1 MLELILKT
9 AIIFIVLNTLETLFL
24 ILFNVKKSIIASLL
38 LNNILGII
46 ILFVMN
52 YYRVFIDNI
61 SVLDLLITASTGIFG
76 TIFIL
81 VKLIIF

>member
-1 MLELILKT
+1 MLGLILKT
-9 AIIFIVLNTLETLFL
+9 TIIFIVLNTLETLFL